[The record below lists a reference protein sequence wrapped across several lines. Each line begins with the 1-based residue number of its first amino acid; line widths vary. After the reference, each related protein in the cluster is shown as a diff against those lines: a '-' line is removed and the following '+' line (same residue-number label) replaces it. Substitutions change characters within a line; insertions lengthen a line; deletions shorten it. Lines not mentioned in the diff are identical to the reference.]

1 MERAIRLRKECPEF
15 GCGAWQILTTNHSSV
30 FAHQCEWNGGI
41 VVAVHNLAEAAC
53 TVTLTLK
60 GMDGK
65 SFIALFDD
73 QPDETIAGSTHEVPL
88 ASYGYRWF
96 RLSDQPL

>member
-1 MERAIRLRKECPEF
+1 
-15 GCGAWQILTTNHSSV
+15 
-30 FAHQCEWNGGI
+30 
-41 VVAVHNLAEAAC
+41 VHNLAEAAC

-65 SFIALFDD
+65 RFIALFDD
-73 QPDETIAGSTHEVPL
+73 QPDETIAGSTHEVPF